1 MMSSATNRL
10 ASSPLIFALIGLL
23 ASVFLAHLIAERP
36 LSSAI
41 CVLAAVVVVIVTF
54 LRTRVAIYLIIF
66 SMLLS
71 PEIATGANAG
81 GRDITIRLEDLLL
94 IMVGLAWLA
103 RTAYK
108 KELGLLSKS
117 PLNKPMVAYG
127 LAALL
132 ATLISGL
139 TSDTSWLRALMFLAK
154 YLEYF
159 VLYLLVLTNI
169 KTRSDVKNYLTAA
182 LVTCAIV
189 ALLGIVQIPSGTR
202 VSAPFEGEN
211 GEPNTFGGYLVF
223 MLSIVTGFYL
233 TSSSFRQRMAW
244 LSFGTLLAAP
254 LLFTLSRSSWMAAVG
269 MVLAFLIFGPRR
281 SHFVTAGVV
290 ALVLFPVLAP
300 EPVIERIEFTFNQ
313 PESRGQ
319 VTVGDWRLDTSSTAR
334 LASWKLGLEG
344 WAKRPLTGYGV
355 AGYYFMDAQY
365 VRILTEAGIIGLA
378 AFAWLAWCI
387 WRLAIDRFRNA
398 SDRFSRGL
406 TLGFLA
412 GYIAMLVHGI
422 GANTFIIVRIMEP
435 FWLLTALVVALPETE
450 ESEAPEAAALP
461 AVYQRERLA

>member
-1 MMSSATNRL
+1 
-10 ASSPLIFALIGLL
+10 
-23 ASVFLAHLIAERP
+23 
-36 LSSAI
+36 
-41 CVLAAVVVVIVTF
+41 
-54 LRTRVAIYLIIF
+54 
-66 SMLLS
+66 
-71 PEIATGANAG
+71 
-81 GRDITIRLEDLLL
+81 
-94 IMVGLAWLA
+94 
-103 RTAYK
+103 
-108 KELGLLSKS
+108 
-117 PLNKPMVAYG
+117 MVAYG

-132 ATLISGL
+132 ATLVSGL
-139 TSDTSWLRALMFLAK
+139 TSDTNWLRALMFLAK

-169 KTRSDVKNYLTAA
+169 KTRTDVKNYLTAA

-189 ALLGIVQIPSGTR
+189 AFIGIVQIPSGTR
-202 VSAPFEGEN
+202 VSAPFEGAN

-223 MLSIVTGFYL
+223 MLSIVIGFYL
-233 TSSSFRQRMAW
+233 TAPSFRERMTW
-244 LSFGTLLAAP
+244 LSFGTLLGAP
-254 LLFTLSRSSWMAAVG
+254 LLFTLSRSSWVAAVS
-269 MVLAFLIFGPRR
+269 MVLVFLIFGPRR
-281 SHFVTAGVV
+281 SHFVTAGALV
-290 ALVLFPVLAP
+290 LVLFPIIAP
-300 EPVIERIEFTFNQ
+300 DPVMERIEFTFSQ

-319 VTVGDWRLDTSSTAR
+319 VKVGNWRLDTSSSAR
-334 LASWKLGLEG
+334 IASWKLGLEG

-365 VRILTEAGIIGLA
+365 IRILVEAGIIGLA
-378 AFAWLAWCI
+378 AFAWLAWCL

-450 ESEAPEAAALP
+450 ESEVLDVAPLP
-461 AVYQRERLA
+461 SAYRGERFA

>member
-1 MMSSATNRL
+1 MRSATNRF
-10 ASSPLIFALIGLL
+10 ASSPLMLALIGLT
-23 ASVFLAHLIAERP
+23 ASVFLAYLIAEQP
-36 LSSAI
+36 LSWMI
-41 CVLAAVVVVIVTF
+41 WGLAAVLVVMVTF
-54 LRTRVAIYLIIF
+54 LHTRVAIYLIIF

-71 PEIATGANAG
+71 PEIGIGASAG

-94 IMVGLAWLA
+94 IVVGLAWLA

-108 KELGLLSKS
+108 KELGLLGKS

-132 ATLISGL
+132 ATLVSGL
-139 TSDTSWLRALMFLAK
+139 TSETNWLRALMFLAK

-189 ALLGIVQIPSGTR
+189 ALIGIVQIPSGHR
-202 VSAPFEGEN
+202 VSAPFEGQN

-223 MLSIVTGFYL
+223 MLAIVTGFYL
-233 TSSSFRQRMAW
+233 TASSFRERMAW

-254 LLFTLSRSSWMAAVG
+254 LLFTLSRSSWIAAVG
-269 MVLAFLIFGPRR
+269 MVSIFLIFGPRR
-281 SHFVTAGVV
+281 SHFVTAGAV

-300 EPVIERIEFTFNQ
+300 EPVIERIEFTFRQ

-319 VTVGDWRLDTSSTAR
+319 VTVGNWRLDTSSSAR
-334 LASWKLGLEG
+334 IASWKFGLEG

-365 VRILTEAGIIGLA
+365 VRILTEAGVVGLA

-412 GYIAMLVHGI
+412 GYVAMLAHGI

-450 ESEAPEAAALP
+450 ESQALDAATLP
-461 AVYQRERLA
+461 TVYRGDRLA